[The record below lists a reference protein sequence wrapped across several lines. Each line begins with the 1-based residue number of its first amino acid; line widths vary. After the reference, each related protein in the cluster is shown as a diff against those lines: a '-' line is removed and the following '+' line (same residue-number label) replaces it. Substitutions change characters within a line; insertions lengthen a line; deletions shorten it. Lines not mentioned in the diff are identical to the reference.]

1 MENAILSES
10 FFNGHR
16 GSFNWN
22 QWGFIGGSESHL
34 SGCIR
39 LFVPKLWEVTG
50 IYKCY
55 LFTLWLQVQC
65 LGTFRGDRDT
75 QTQPAVII
83 KNLPFCTHRRWGCK
97 YISLVPSRPS
107 HQMKLF
113 LINIFTL
120 STRMH
125 SSRMRTA
132 HSSSRHGGWVSTP
145 PGKIPLKFPLGVGL
159 DQIPLNFPLGCG
171 PALDPPQLPPWVWG
185 LDQIPLNFPLGVGL
199 EPPPRTRSRPP
210 PKDQAPSP
218 WTEFL
223 THVCE
228 NITLPQTSFAGGNEI
243 CLGMCVCVCCCRWQC
258 FLSFLINRGFSAV
271 LL

>member
-39 LFVPKLWEVTG
+39 LFFPKIVG
-50 IYKCY
+50 GDRD
-55 LFTLWLQVQC
+55 LQMLSFHSLTAGSV

-125 SSRMRTA
+125 SSRMCTA

-145 PGKIPLKFPLGVGL
+145 PGKIPSNSPWVWAWTRSPSTSPLGCGPAL
-159 DQIPLNFPLGCG
+159 DPLNFPLGCG
-171 PALDPPQLPPWVWG
+171 PGPDPPQLPPWVWAWS
-185 LDQIPLNFPLGVGL
+185 
-199 EPPPRTRSRPP
+199 PPSQ
-210 PKDQAPSP
+210 DQAPSRDRILDTRLWKYYLAP
-218 WTEFL
+218 NF
-223 THVCE
+223 VC
-228 NITLPQTSFAGGNEI
+228 G
-243 CLGMCVCVCCCRWQC
+243 W
-258 FLSFLINRGFSAV
+258 
-271 LL
+271 